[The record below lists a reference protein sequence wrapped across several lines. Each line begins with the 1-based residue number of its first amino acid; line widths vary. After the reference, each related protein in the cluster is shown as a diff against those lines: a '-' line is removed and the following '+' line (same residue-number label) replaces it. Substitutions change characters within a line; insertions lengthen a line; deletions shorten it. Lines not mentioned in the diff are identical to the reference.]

1 MITANLAPTWE
12 HFRAVQARSLVLM
25 KHAQIVT
32 TSPAVSPVMTG
43 MLLIKP
49 AQNNVIIIAKI
60 VMPHYL
66 VLPAGVQQA
75 MDQIAVETLAI
86 NVVKT
91 TLLLDKKLVVF
102 HVNLAGTHVITAAVL
117 LT

>member
-32 TSPAVSPVMTG
+32 TSPAVSLVMTG
-43 MLLIKP
+43 MPPPKL
-49 AQNNVIIIAKI
+49 AQNNVIIDVKI

-75 MDQIAVETLAI
+75 MDQMAVETLAI